1 MMMTSLKVSARGAIV
16 LPAPL
21 RKKYRLKPGAQ
32 VGVVD
37 DDAGIRLVPLSD
49 NPIKALRG
57 SLKTG
62 KPTMAL
68 LREGRRADEKHEA
81 LIERMFAKRKK

>member
-1 MMMTSLKVSARGAIV
+1 MMTSLRVSARGAIV

-32 VGVVD
+32 VRIVD
-37 DDAGIRLVPLSD
+37 DDAGIRLVPLYE

-57 SLKTG
+57 SLKAG
-62 KPTMAL
+62 KSTLLL
-68 LREGRRADEKHEA
+68 LRESRLEDKKHEA
-81 LIERMFAKRKK
+81 LLQKMFNKGKK